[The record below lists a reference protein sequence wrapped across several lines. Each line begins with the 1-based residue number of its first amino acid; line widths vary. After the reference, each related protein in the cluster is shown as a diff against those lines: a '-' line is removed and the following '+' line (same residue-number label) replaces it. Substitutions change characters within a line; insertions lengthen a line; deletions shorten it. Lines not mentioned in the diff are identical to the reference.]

1 MHRSVRTVAV
11 TVAGAAGLL
20 VAGCTLPDGV
30 DGDLTNTWDTLPEP
44 VGFVPEVGACHPQ
57 DYQQRGSLADYQPI
71 GCDQPHRAE
80 TVYIGEFSG
89 EADGRAAPP
98 SPGSTEWRAAFQQC
112 EQGAAEFLGADF
124 RYGRL
129 RLTVTVPSAEAWNGG
144 ARWLRCDVSEVDDGD
159 AVVER
164 QGSLAAVLETRTEL
178 SYACSNAD
186 LDENDNVNEL
196 IPVDCDEPHDTEFV
210 GVFQVAD
217 DVSYPFGQDV
227 WDDQVHP
234 GCREL
239 VGDFADVRQDRVEF
253 VTGTIGVPP
262 TGEDFDNGDRG
273 VRCHLW
279 LDGDRDVSES
289 LEGRG
294 EDAFPDLPE

>member
-1 MHRSVRTVAV
+1 MTVI
-11 TVAGAAGLL
+11 GAAGLF

-30 DGDLTNTWDTLPEP
+30 DGDLANSWGDLPEP
-44 VGFVPEVGACHPQ
+44 AGFVPEVGACHLE
-57 DYQQRGSLADYQPI
+57 DYQQRGSLADYQPV
-71 GCDQPHRAE
+71 GCDQSHLAE
-80 TVYIGEFSG
+80 TVFIGEFSG
-89 EADGRAAPP
+89 EAAVPP
-98 SPGSTEWRAAFQQC
+98 SPGSSEWQSGYQQC
-112 EQGAAEFLGADF
+112 EQGAAEYLGADF

-129 RLTVTVPSAEAWNGG
+129 RLGVTVPTAEAWTGG
-144 ARWLRCDVSEVDDGD
+144 ARWVRCDVSEVDQND

-164 QGSLAAVLETRTEL
+164 EGSVAEALRTRTEL
-178 SYACSNAD
+178 SHACFNAV
-186 LDENDNVNEL
+186 LDENDNVDVLN
-196 IPVDCDEPHDTEFV
+196 PVDCDEAHDTEFV
-210 GVFQVAD
+210 GVFHVAD
-217 DVSYPFGQDV
+217 DVSYPFSQDV
-227 WDDQVHP
+227 WDEQIHP
-234 GCREL
+234 GCREV

-262 TGEDFDNGDRG
+262 TGEDFDQGDRG